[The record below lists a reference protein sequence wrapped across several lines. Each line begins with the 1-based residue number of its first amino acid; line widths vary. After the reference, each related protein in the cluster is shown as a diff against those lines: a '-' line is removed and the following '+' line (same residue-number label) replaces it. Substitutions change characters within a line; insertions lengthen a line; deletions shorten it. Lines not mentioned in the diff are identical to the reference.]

1 MPSDQLD
8 PTQTLVRCDPIYFH
22 CWVDKEV
29 QEQAIV
35 DSASSTHVY
44 HSAASTA
51 AGKYSF
57 ERGLVIAANHETTTN
72 NGSSSNNSGLSRA
85 GESEGQPLLMASRV
99 NIGLAHQKQ
108 RQQQQQT
115 SACSTRQDNQLGYS
129 VRTSLRA
136 GSSSSNRQA
145 GNHNHKAAAAPAT
158 ACKARGSENDD
169 DDEIGDGGM
178 QNMIP
183 YSTCAGAATPQT
195 AAAANDTTGGQQI
208 NSIKSVT
215 STHHY
220 TTATVARVWKT
231 LMCSSVLLL
240 CSVTALVLLLPLVL
254 PAPIP
259 PPPLELLLLPLF
271 ILLLLMC
278 LALSPTLSPAF
289 TTCPPPA
296 PSQPA

>member
-1 MPSDQLD
+1 MPSDHLD
-8 PTQTLVRCDPIYFH
+8 PTQLLVTCDPIYFH
-22 CWVDKEV
+22 CWVGKEV
-29 QEQAIV
+29 EQAVV
-35 DSASSTHVY
+35 DSPSSTHVY

-51 AGKYSF
+51 AGKYNF

-72 NGSSSNNSGLSRA
+72 NGSSSSSNNSGLSRA

-99 NIGLAHQKQ
+99 NIALAHQKQ
-108 RQQQQQT
+108 QLQQQT

-136 GSSSSNRQA
+136 GSSSNSQA
-145 GNHNHKAAAAPAT
+145 GIHNHKTAAAQAT
-158 ACKARGSENDD
+158 ACKARGSTNDD

-178 QNMIP
+178 QNMVP
-183 YSTCAGAATPQT
+183 HSTCAGAATPQT
-195 AAAANDTTGGQQI
+195 AAAANHTTGGQQI
-208 NSIKSVT
+208 NLIKSVT
-215 STHHY
+215 STHQY
-220 TTATVARVWKT
+220 TTATAARVWKT

-240 CSVTALVLLLPLVL
+240 CSITALVLLLPLVL
-254 PAPIP
+254 PGPIP

-289 TTCPPPA
+289 PTCPPPL